1 MLGNHASDGATTAS
15 RSRLARSLAPACG
28 APATGRRRRRPT
40 RRRRSWHAHRIRVD
54 DSVPTKV
61 SGHLRKR
68 FGHNEGVQYWFR
80 TADTQTRT
88 SSAGFASRRPP
99 RRVTPATTFHC
110 FSTTKPI
117 TALALLQLAADAKV
131 DLDAPVRESLPE
143 IPYDNG
149 MTARQLLSHQAG
161 LPNPMPLA
169 WVHRAEDHASFDRQ
183 AFLDRVLKEN
193 ARAEPPGKKARYSNI
208 GYLLLGALIERASGQ
223 PYPVF
228 VRQRILDVV
237 RSRDVTAFLDFE
249 APVERH
255 AVGYT
260 RVVSGIGLA
269 LGLMRDRAK
278 LRTREGG
285 WIRYHPFHLDG
296 AAYGGLEG
304 NVRGWAPLLTAIVT
318 RDPRLLPP
326 EWYATWFAPQSLA
339 SGAPSGHALSWFTG
353 ETQGHKHLRHAGG
366 GSGYGAEIRIYPE
379 LGAASA
385 ILCNTTVV
393 SDTRMLDDL
402 DALWLP

>member
-1 MLGNHASDGATTAS
+1 M
-15 RSRLARSLAPACG
+15 
-28 APATGRRRRRPT
+28 
-40 RRRRSWHAHRIRVD
+40 D

-61 SGHLRKR
+61 SGHLRKL
-68 FGHNEGVQYWFR
+68 FGRNEGVQYWFR
-80 TADTQTRT
+80 TPDGETRT
-88 SSAGFASRRPP
+88 SSTGFASRRPP

-117 TALALLQLAADAKV
+117 TALALLQLAAEGKV
-131 DLDAPVRESLPE
+131 DLDAPLRELLPE

-149 MTARQLLSHQAG
+149 ASVRQVLSHQAG

-169 WVHRAEDHASFDRQ
+169 WVHRVEDHASFDRL
-183 AFLDRVLKEN
+183 AFLERVLKDN
-193 ARAEPPGKKARYSNI
+193 PHAEPPGKKVRYSNI
-208 GYLLLGALIERASGQ
+208 GFLLIGALIERIADQ
-223 PYPVF
+223 PYTVF

-249 APVERH
+249 APVDRQ

-260 RVVSGIGLA
+260 RVASGIGLA
-269 LGLMRDRAK
+269 LGFMADRAK

-296 AAYGGLEG
+296 APYGGLEG
-304 NVRGWAPLLTAIVT
+304 NVRGWAPLLTAIVD
-318 RDPRLLPP
+318 RDPRLLPDD
-326 EWYATWFAPQSLA
+326 WYDTYFAGQALA
-339 SGAPSGHALSWFTG
+339 SGAPSGHALAWFTG
-353 ETQGHKHLRHAGG
+353 QTGSHAHLRHAGG
-366 GSGYGAEIRIYPE
+366 GPGYGAEIRIYPA

-385 ILCNTTVV
+385 IVCNTTIL
-393 SDTRMLDDL
+393 SDTRMLDGL